1 MDERK
6 EKYKQL
12 KKTYKKEKRRHV
24 TLWKTLGIISLVLAI
39 VFSIATPIIK
49 TFDNTFAAL
58 TGGTFWEVVNGD
70 SKAVYFKSDFESDK
84 ARLDA
89 GQLICYQVE
98 AEGAALLMNNGALPL
113 KQGAKVS
120 TLSTSS
126 VNIVYGGT
134 GSGNVDA
141 SKADSLKTALE
152 KSGLK
157 VNPTLW
163 DFYTTGEGSQ
173 YSRDAG
179 AGETAALMGS
189 FNIGEAPWS
198 VYTDA
203 VKNSISE
210 YGDAVI
216 ITLSRIGGEGAD
228 AKQTYLQLD
237 QNEKD
242 MMAAAAKMKADGKV
256 KSIVV
261 LINTSNALQVDF
273 LKKNDYGVDAV
284 LWIGG
289 VGAYGTNAVT
299 DILTGKVNPSGSL
312 VDTYCYDNF
321 SSPAMKNAIPV
332 TYAGYDGKNIPNY
345 AETYLIYQEGIYV
358 GYKYY
363 ETRYEDFVMGTG
375 NAGTYAYGDDVA
387 FPFGFGL
394 SYTTFDYSGMSVAY
408 NAETDQFEV
417 TLTVTNSGAV
427 AGKETV
433 QIYAQSPYTDYD
445 KQNKVEKAAVQLVG
459 FGKTAVL
466 EPGASETVKILVNK
480 RDMASYDAY
489 GKKTYIFEAGD
500 YYLTAATDAHNAVN
514 NILAAKGFTPE
525 NTENRMDAAG
535 NAALA
540 YKHTQAEEDTRYS
553 KSANGT
559 DITNQLSLADP
570 NLYEG
575 TKGQNVTWLSRNDW
589 TGTYPSD
596 QQIKLKLTDL
606 LIKDLQRY
614 RYDPKNYEKVQMP
627 TLGADNGLKLVEMIG
642 LDYNDPKWQTLL
654 DQLTFD
660 EMVAMIG
667 DSFHW
672 RMPAASVH
680 APGSRDENGPQGLT
694 VALFGSSLGVETTAF
709 TSEDVMAAT
718 FNTDLLYKVGNIIG
732 NDCLAAKVACLY
744 GPGANMHRMPYG
756 GRNFEY
762 YSEDGFL
769 SGAICAAEVKGI
781 QEKGVDVVI
790 KHFALNDSEQDRI
803 GLGVWV
809 NEQAARE
816 IYLKAYQAAFEE
828 SGANGVM
835 TAYTRWGAVW
845 SGGVKGLM
853 TNILRKEWGNNGM
866 SITDNVITPMVTGV
880 DGVLAGTTTYDA
892 MLPNIVNELPKYE
905 NDPVIVSAM
914 REACH
919 HNLYALANSSAMN
932 GIGPNTTI
940 KVKTLP
946 MIIWLTVLMILMW
959 VAFVPFLVLWIRGKK
974 KWKKT
979 EAYLNYR
986 TAKQARKEAKKAS
999 KQQKPVTLAEEEPI
1013 TEMEPLQVEEA
1024 PAETVEAEVPVAEVP
1039 AAEET
1044 EEKEEPK
1051 DE

>member
-6 EKYKQL
+6 LQLKQL
-12 KKTYKKEKRRHV
+12 KKACKKAKRKHV
-24 TLWKTLGIISLVLAI
+24 TLWKTLGIVFLVFAI
-39 VFSIATPIIK
+39 LLSAGTAVVK
-49 TFDNTFAAL
+49 LFDNTMAAMM
-58 TGGTFWEVVNGD
+58 GGRFWDVIDEDPNAIYFEEDFD
-70 SKAVYFKSDFESDK
+70 SHE

-89 GQLICYQVE
+89 GAEICYQVE

-113 KQGAKVS
+113 PAGAKVS
-120 TLSTSS
+120 TVSTSS

-141 SKADSLKTALE
+141 SKADNLKVALE
-152 KSGLK
+152 KSGFE
-157 VNPTLW
+157 VNPILW
-163 DFYTTGEGSQ
+163 DFYVNGEGAQ

-179 AGETAALMGS
+179 AGETAALLGS

-198 VYTDA
+198 VYTED
-203 VKNSISE
+203 VKNSIAA
-210 YGDAVI
+210 YGDAAIVTI
-216 ITLSRIGGEGAD
+216 SRIGGEGAD
-228 AKQTYLQLD
+228 AKADYLQLD

-242 MMAAAAKMKADGKV
+242 MLSGLAQLKADGKV
-256 KSIVV
+256 GSIVL

-273 LKKNDYGVDAV
+273 LKNNEYAIDAC

-299 DILTGKVNPSGSL
+299 DILAGKVNPSGSL

-321 SSPAMKNAIPV
+321 SSPAMKNFVPV
-332 TYAGYDGKNIPNY
+332 TYDGYDGENIPNY

-375 NAGTYAYGDDVA
+375 NAGSYTYGDDVA
-387 FPFGFGL
+387 FPFGYGL
-394 SYTTFDYSGMSVAY
+394 SYTTFDYSDMSVVY
-408 NAETDQFEV
+408 EEKTDVFLV
-417 TLTVTNSGAV
+417 KVTVTNTGNV

-433 QIYAQSPYTDYD
+433 QVYAQSPYTQYD
-445 KQNKVEKAAVQLVG
+445 KDNKVEKAAVRLIG
-459 FGKTAVL
+459 FGKTETL
-466 EPGASETVKILVNK
+466 EPGASQTVLVEVQK
-480 RDMASYDAY
+480 RDLAAYDTY
-489 GKKTYIFEAGD
+489 GAGTYILDAGD
-500 YYLTAATDAHNAVN
+500 YYLTVATDSHNAVN
-514 NILAAKGFTPE
+514 NMLAAKGYTVAS
-525 NTENRMDAAG
+525 TEGRMDADG
-535 NAALA
+535 NAALTFK
-540 YKHTQAEEDTRYS
+540 YTQEAFDDKTYATS
-553 KSANGT
+553 LNGT
-559 DITNQLSLADP
+559 KIENQLSLADP

-575 TKGQNVTWLSRNDW
+575 TQGQSVTWLSRNDW
-589 TGTYPSD
+589 EGTYPSD
-596 QQIKLKLTDL
+596 KQIVLKLTDL
-606 LIKDLQRY
+606 LIKDLQQIRY
-614 RYDPKNYEKVQMP
+614 NPADYEAVEMP
-627 TLGADNGLKLVEMIG
+627 TLGAENGVKLVEMIG
-642 LDYNDPKWQTLL
+642 LDYDDPKWQTLL

-660 EMVAMIG
+660 EMVSLIG

-672 RMPAASVH
+672 RMPAESVQ

-694 VALFGSSLGVETTAF
+694 VALFGSALGVDTTAF

-718 FNTDLLYKVGNIIG
+718 FNVELLYQVGNIIG
-732 NDCLAAKVACLY
+732 NDCLSADVSCLY

-769 SGAICAAEVKGI
+769 SGVMCAAEVKGI

-803 GLGVWV
+803 GLGVWL

-816 IYLKAYQAAFEE
+816 IYLKAYQAAFEH

-853 TNILRKEWGNNGM
+853 TNIMRLEWGNNGM
-866 SITDNVITPMVTGV
+866 SITDNVITPMVTGA
-880 DGVLAGTTTYDA
+880 DGVLAGVTTYDA
-892 MLPNIVNELPKYE
+892 MLWYIVSELPKYE

-940 KVKTLP
+940 KVHELP
-946 MIIWLTVLMILMW
+946 LVPAVLASAIVLW
-959 VAFVPFLVLWIRGKK
+959 VLFAGALVLWIMGKK

-979 EAYLNYR
+979 EAYLDYKTMKN
-986 TAKQARKEAKKAS
+986 TIKQ
-999 KQQKPVTLAEEEPI
+999 
-1013 TEMEPLQVEEA
+1013 
-1024 PAETVEAEVPVAEVP
+1024 
-1039 AAEET
+1039 
-1044 EEKEEPK
+1044 EKEK
-1051 DE
+1051 

>member
-6 EKYKQL
+6 AELKQL
-12 KKTYKKEKRRHV
+12 KKACKKAKRRKV
-24 TLWKTLGIISLVLAI
+24 TLWKTLGIFFLVFAI
-39 VFSIATPIIK
+39 IFSAASVVVK
-49 TFDNTFAAL
+49 MFDNTVAAL
-58 TGGTFWEVVNGD
+58 MGGKFWSVENED
-70 SKAVYFKSDFESDK
+70 PDANYFKEDFATDEE
-84 ARLDA
+84 RLDKGA
-89 GQLICYQVE
+89 QICYQVE

-113 KQGAKVS
+113 AEGSKVS

-141 SKADSLKTALE
+141 SKADNLKVALE

-163 DFYTTGEGSQ
+163 DFYVSGAGAQ

-179 AGETAALMGS
+179 SGESAALLGS

-198 VYTDA
+198 VYTED
-203 VKNSISE
+203 VKNSIAE

-216 ITLSRIGGEGAD
+216 VTISRIGGEGAD
-228 AKQTYLQLD
+228 AKFDYLQLD
-237 QNEKD
+237 ETEKE
-242 MMAAAAKMKADGKV
+242 MMAAAAQLKADGKV
-256 KSIVV
+256 KSIIL
-261 LINTSNALQVDF
+261 LINTSNALQVEF
-273 LKKNDYGVDAV
+273 LKNNEYGVDAA

-299 DILTGKVNPSGSL
+299 DILAGKVNPSGSL

-321 SSPAMKNAIPV
+321 SAPAMKNAIPV
-332 TYAGYDGKNIPNY
+332 TYGGYDGKNIPDY

-387 FPFGFGL
+387 FPFGHGL
-394 SYTTFDYSGMSVAY
+394 SYTSFDYSDMQVVY
-408 NAETDQFEV
+408 NGEKDQFEV
-417 TLTVTNSGAV
+417 TVTVTNAGEV

-433 QIYAQSPYTDYD
+433 QVYAQSPYTDYD
-445 KQNKVEKAAVQLVG
+445 KENKVEKAAVQLIG

-466 EPGASETVKILVNK
+466 EPGASETLTIYVDK
-480 RDMASYDAY
+480 RDMAAYDTY
-489 GKKTYIFEAGD
+489 GAKTYIMDAGD
-500 YYLTAATDAHNAVN
+500 YYLTVATDAHNAVN
-514 NILAAKGFTPE
+514 NMLAAKGYTVE
-525 NTENRMDAAG
+525 STEGRMDADG
-535 NAALA
+535 NAALT
-540 YKHTQAEEDTRYS
+540 YKYVQEAFDAETYS
-553 KSANGT
+553 VSLNGT
-559 DITNQLSLADP
+559 EITNQLSLADP

-575 TKGQNVTWLSRNDW
+575 TEGQSVTWLSRNDW
-589 TGTYPSD
+589 EGTYPSD
-596 QQIKLKLTDL
+596 EQIVLQLTEL
-606 LIKDLQRY
+606 LIKDLQQKRY
-614 RYDPKNYEKVQMP
+614 NAADYETVEMP
-627 TLGADNGLKLVEMIG
+627 TLGANNGLKLIDLMG
-642 LDYNDPKWQTLL
+642 ADYDDPKWEQLL
-654 DQLTFD
+654 DQLTYE
-660 EMVAMIG
+660 EMVALIG

-672 RMPAASVH
+672 RMPAESVQ

-694 VALFGSSLGVETTAF
+694 VALFGSTLGVETTAF

-718 FNTDLLYKVGNIIG
+718 FNTELLYEVGNIIG
-732 NDCLAAKVACLY
+732 NDCLAADVACLY

-762 YSEDGFL
+762 YAEDGFL

-853 TNILRKEWGNNGM
+853 TNIMRKEWGNNGM
-866 SITDNVITPMVTGV
+866 SITDNVITPMVTGA
-880 DGVLAGTTTYDA
+880 DGVMAGTTTYDA
-892 MLPNIVNELPKYE
+892 MLPNINNELPGYE

-919 HNLYALANSSAMN
+919 HNLYALVNSSAMN
-932 GIGPNTTI
+932 GIGKDTVI
-940 KVKTLP
+940 KVHELP
-946 MIIWLTVLMILMW
+946 IIGTVRTVMI
-959 VAFVPFLVLWIRGKK
+959 VLWVLHIGAVVLWVLGKA

-979 EAYLNYR
+979 EEYLSYKTMKR
-986 TAKQARKEAKKAS
+986 AIRDEKKA
-999 KQQKPVTLAEEEPI
+999 K
-1013 TEMEPLQVEEA
+1013 
-1024 PAETVEAEVPVAEVP
+1024 
-1039 AAEET
+1039 
-1044 EEKEEPK
+1044 
-1051 DE
+1051 

>member
-1 MDERK
+1 MEERK
-6 EKYKQL
+6 QQWKAT
-12 KKTYKKEKRRHV
+12 KKAYKKAKRKTIQPWKGLAI
-24 TLWKTLGIISLVLAI
+24 TLLVLSLI
-39 VFSIATPIIK
+39 MTPLAVVADM
-49 TFDNTFAAL
+49 FDNAVAAIF
-58 TGGTFWEVVNGD
+58 GGTFWELQNED
-70 SKAVYFKSDFESDK
+70 PNAIYFEEDFASEEE
-84 ARLDA
+84 RLAA
-89 GQLICYQVE
+89 GAEICYQVE
-98 AEGAALLMNNGALPL
+98 AEGAALLLNNGALPL
-113 KQGAKVS
+113 AAGAKVS

-141 SKADSLKTALE
+141 SKADNLKVALE
-152 KSGLK
+152 KSGLE

-163 DFYTTGEGSQ
+163 DFYTTGEGAK
-173 YSRDAG
+173 YSRESG

-198 VYTDA
+198 AYTQE
-203 VKNSISE
+203 VKDSIAT

-216 ITLSRIGGEGAD
+216 ITLSRIGGEGSD
-228 AKQTYLQLD
+228 AKGANRTEENYLALD
-237 QNEKD
+237 QNERD
-242 MMAAAAKMKADGKV
+242 MMAAAAALKAEGKV

-261 LINTSNALQVDF
+261 LINTSNPLQVDF
-273 LKKNDYGVDAV
+273 LKENEYAVDAC

-289 VGAYGTNAVT
+289 VGAYGTNAVA
-299 DILTGKVNPSGSL
+299 DILAGKVNPSGSL

-321 SSPAMKNAIPV
+321 SAPAMKNAVPV
-332 TYAGYDGKNIPNY
+332 TYAGYDGKNIPDY

-375 NAGTYAYGDDVA
+375 NAGEYKYSDDVA
-387 FPFGFGL
+387 FPFGYGL
-394 SYTTFDYSGMSVAY
+394 SYTTFEYSDMKVTYDA
-408 NAETDQFEV
+408 ATDKF
-417 TLTVTNSGAV
+417 TVTVKVTNTGDV

-433 QIYAQSPYTDYD
+433 QIYAQSPYTQYD
-445 KQNKVEKAAVQLVG
+445 IDNKVEKAAVQLCG
-459 FGKTAVL
+459 FGKTEVL
-466 EPGASETVKILVNK
+466 AAGASETVTVEIDK
-480 RDMASYDAY
+480 RDLASYDTY
-489 GKKTYIFEAGD
+489 GAGTYIIDEGD
-500 YYLTAATDAHNAVN
+500 YYLTVATDSHNAVN
-514 NILAAKGFTPE
+514 NILAAKGFT
-525 NTENRMDAAG
+525 TADGMDAEG
-535 NAALA
+535 NAELTF
-540 YKHTQAEEDTRYS
+540 KSEEKFDDKTYAT
-553 KSANGT
+553 SANGT
-559 DITNQLSLADP
+559 PITNQLSLADP

-575 TKGQNVTWLSRNDW
+575 TEGQNVTWLSRNDW

-596 QQIKLKLTDL
+596 EQIVLKLTDL
-606 LIKDLQRY
+606 LIKDLQRC
-614 RYDPKNYEKVQMP
+614 RYISNPGEYGDVEMP
-627 TLGADNGLKLVEMIG
+627 TMGADNGMKL
-642 LDYNDPKWQTLL
+642 LDMMGKDYDDPDWQKLL
-654 DQLTFD
+654 DQLTYE
-660 EMVAMIG
+660 EMCSLIG

-672 RMPAASVH
+672 RMPAESVN

-694 VALFGSSLGVETTAF
+694 VALFGSTLGVETTAF

-718 FNTDLLYKVGNIIG
+718 FNADLMYKVGNIIG
-732 NDCLAAKVACLY
+732 NDCLAADVACLY

-769 SGAICAAEVKGI
+769 AGAICAAEVLGI

-853 TNILRKEWGNNGM
+853 TNIMRKEWGNNGM
-866 SITDNVITPMVTGV
+866 SITDNVITPMVTGA

-892 MLPNIVNELPKYE
+892 MLPNINNELPGYE

-919 HNLYALANSSAMN
+919 HNLYALVHSSAMN
-932 GIGPNTTI
+932 GVGPDTVVKATTPGI
-940 KVKTLP
+940 VVTA
-946 MIIWLTVLMILMW
+946 TVLAVVFW
-959 VAFVPFLVLWIRGKK
+959 VLFAGFATLWVLGSLKLR
-974 KWKKT
+974 KT
-979 EAYLNYR
+979 EEYA
-986 TAKQARKEAKKAS
+986 AFKAMKAEKKAKK
-999 KQQKPVTLAEEEPI
+999 P
-1013 TEMEPLQVEEA
+1013 
-1024 PAETVEAEVPVAEVP
+1024 
-1039 AAEET
+1039 AEET
-1044 EEKEEPK
+1044 PAEEPK
-1051 DE
+1051 TEE

>member
-1 MDERK
+1 MDQRK
-6 EKYKQL
+6 QELKTL
-12 KKTYKKEKRRHV
+12 KKACKKAKRKHV
-24 TLWKTLGIISLVLAI
+24 TLWKSLGIFFLVIAI
-39 VFSIATPIIK
+39 LFTALSVVVDM
-49 TFDNTFAAL
+49 FDNTMAAMF
-58 TGGTFWEVVNGD
+58 GGKFWDVVNED
-70 SKAVYFKSDFESDK
+70 PNAIYYEMDFETDEEMI
-84 ARLDA
+84 AYGD
-89 GQLICYQVE
+89 QICYQVE

-113 KQGAKVS
+113 AAGSKVS

-126 VNIVYGGT
+126 VNLVYGGT

-141 SKADSLKTALE
+141 SKADNLKVALE
-152 KSGLK
+152 KSGFQ

-163 DFYTTGEGSQ
+163 DFYLTGEGSH

-179 AGETAALMGS
+179 SGESAALMGS

-198 VYTDA
+198 VYTEE
-203 VKNSISE
+203 VKNSIE
-210 YGDAVI
+210 AYGDAVI

-228 AKQTYLQLD
+228 AKFDYLQLD
-237 QNEKD
+237 ENEKA
-242 MMAAAAKMKADGKV
+242 MMAAAAQMKAEGKV
-256 KSIVV
+256 KHIVV

-273 LKKNDYGVDAV
+273 LKDNEYSVDAC

-289 VGAYGTNAVT
+289 VGASGTNAVT
-299 DILTGKVNPSGSL
+299 DILAGKVNPSGSL

-321 SSPAMKNAIPV
+321 SAPAMKNAVPV
-332 TYAGYDGKNIPNY
+332 TYKGYDGENIPNY

-363 ETRYEDFVMGTG
+363 ETRYEDYVMGTG
-375 NAGTYAYGDDVA
+375 NAGQYAYGDDVA

-394 SYTTFDYSGMSVAY
+394 SYTSFDYSDMQVVY
-408 NAETDQFEV
+408 NAENDQFEV
-417 TLTVTNSGAV
+417 TVTVTNTGDV

-433 QIYAQSPYTDYD
+433 QVYSQSPYTDYD
-445 KQNKVEKAAVQLVG
+445 KENGVEKASVALVG
-459 FGKTAVL
+459 FGKTGIL
-466 EPGASETVKILVNK
+466 EPGKSQQVTVLVNK
-480 RDMASYDAY
+480 RDLASYDTY
-489 GKKTYIFEAGD
+489 GAKTYILDAGD
-500 YYLTAATDAHNAVN
+500 YYLTVATDAHNAVN
-514 NILAAKGFTPE
+514 NTLAAKGFTVE
-525 NTENRMDAAG
+525 NTDGRMDADG
-535 NAALA
+535 NAALS
-540 YKHTQAEEDTRYS
+540 YKWVQEAFDDNTYAT
-553 KSANGT
+553 SANGT
-559 DITNQLSLADP
+559 EITNQLSLADP

-575 TKGQNVTWLSRNDW
+575 TEGQNVTWLSRNDW

-596 QQIKLKLTDL
+596 EQIVLELTEL
-606 LIKDLQRY
+606 LIKDLQRIRYNVNDY
-614 RYDPKNYEKVQMP
+614 RDIYETVGMP
-627 TLGADNGLKLVEMIG
+627 TMGADNGLKLYDLMG
-642 LDYNDPKWQTLL
+642 KDYDDPMWDQLL
-654 DQLTFD
+654 DQLTYD

-694 VALFGSSLGVETTAF
+694 VALFGSALGVETTAF

-718 FNTDLLYKVGNIIG
+718 FNTELLYEVGKVIG
-732 NDCLAAKVACLY
+732 NNCLAAKVSCLY

-781 QEKGVDVVI
+781 QDKGVDVVI

-853 TNILRKEWGNNGM
+853 TNILRGEWGNNGM
-866 SITDNVITPMVTGV
+866 SITDNVITPMVTGA
-880 DGVLAGTTTYDA
+880 DGVMAGTTTYDA
-892 MLPNIVNELPKYE
+892 MLPNINNELPGYE
-905 NDPVIVSAM
+905 NDPILVNAM

-919 HNLYALANSSAMN
+919 HNLYALANSAAMN
-932 GIGPNTTI
+932 GIGPDTTI
-940 KVKTLP
+940 VAKELP
-946 MIIWLTVLMILMW
+946 LVVGMRTATIVVWLLF
-959 VAFVPFLVLWIRGKK
+959 AAALVLWVLGKN

-979 EAYLNYR
+979 EAYLNYKTMKR
-986 TAKQARKEAKKAS
+986 AVKA
-999 KQQKPVTLAEEEPI
+999 
-1013 TEMEPLQVEEA
+1013 
-1024 PAETVEAEVPVAEVP
+1024 
-1039 AAEET
+1039 
-1044 EEKEEPK
+1044 EK
-1051 DE
+1051 

>member
-6 EKYKQL
+6 AQL
-12 KKTYKKEKRRHV
+12 KALKKAYKRAKRKHV
-24 TLWKTLGIISLVLAI
+24 TLWKTLGILLLVVAI
-39 VFSIATPIIK
+39 LLSAGSVVVK
-49 TFDNTFAAL
+49 MFDNTMGAMV
-58 TGGTFWEVVNGD
+58 GGRFWDVIDEDPN
-70 SKAVYFKSDFESDK
+70 AQYFKQDFSSNEE
-84 ARLDA
+84 RLAA
-89 GQLICYQVE
+89 GKDICYQVE

-113 KQGAKVS
+113 ESGAKVS

-141 SKADSLKTALE
+141 SKADNLKVALE
-152 KSGLK
+152 KSGFE

-163 DFYTTGEGSQ
+163 DFYLTGPGAQ
-173 YSRDAG
+173 YSRDY
-179 AGETAALMGS
+179 GEGESAALLGS

-198 VYTDA
+198 VYTEE
-203 VKNSISE
+203 VKNSIAA

-228 AKQTYLQLD
+228 AKETYLELD
-237 QNEKD
+237 ATEKE
-242 MMAAAAKMKADGKV
+242 MMAAAAELKADGKV
-256 KSIVV
+256 KSIIV

-273 LKKNDYGVDAV
+273 LKNNEYSVDAC

-299 DILTGKVNPSGSL
+299 DILAGKVNPSGSL

-321 SSPAMKNAIPV
+321 SAPAMRNAIPV
-332 TYAGYDGKNIPNY
+332 TYKGYDGTNIPNY

-375 NAGTYAYGDDVA
+375 NAGQYAYHDDVA
-387 FPFGFGL
+387 FPFGHGL
-394 SYTTFDYSGMSVAY
+394 SYTTFEYSNMTVAY
-408 NAETDQFEV
+408 DAATDCFEV
-417 TLTVTNSGAV
+417 TLTVTNTGAV

-445 KQNKVEKAAVQLVG
+445 KQNKVEKAAAQLIG
-459 FGKTAVL
+459 FGKTAIL
-466 EPGASETVKILVNK
+466 EPGASETVKITVEK
-480 RDMASYDAY
+480 RDLAAYDTY
-489 GKKTYIFEAGD
+489 GAGTYILDAGS

-514 NILAAKGFTPE
+514 NILAAKGYTVAT
-525 NTENRMDAAG
+525 TEGRMDADG
-535 NAALA
+535 NAALT
-540 YKHTQAEEDTRYS
+540 YKYEQEAFDDKTYAT
-553 KSANGT
+553 SANGT
-559 DITNQLSLADP
+559 KIENQLSLADP

-575 TKGQNVTWLSRNDW
+575 TAGQSVTWLSRNDW
-589 TGTYPSD
+589 TGTYPAEE
-596 QQIKLKLTDL
+596 QIVLELTEL
-606 LIKDLQRY
+606 LIKDLQQT
-614 RYDPKNYEKVQMP
+614 RYDPADYEAVPMP
-627 TLGADNGLKLVEMIG
+627 TLGADNGLKLQQMIG
-642 LDYNDPKWQTLL
+642 KDYDDPMWEKLL
-654 DQLTFD
+654 DQLTYE
-660 EMVAMIG
+660 EMVALIG

-694 VALFGSSLGVETTAF
+694 VALFGSALGVETTAF

-718 FNTDLLYKVGNIIG
+718 FNTELLYQVGNIIG
-732 NDCLAAKVACLY
+732 NDCLAADVSCLY

-803 GLGVWV
+803 GLGVWI

-816 IYLKAYQAAFEE
+816 IYLKAYQAAFER

-853 TNILRKEWGNNGM
+853 TNIMRLEWGNNGM
-866 SITDNVITPMVTGV
+866 SITDNVITPMVTGA

-892 MLPNIVNELPKYE
+892 MLPNINNELPKYE
-905 NDPVIVSAM
+905 NDPVIVTAM
-914 REACH
+914 KEACH

-932 GIGPNTTI
+932 GIGPDTTI
-940 KVKTLP
+940 VAKELP
-946 MIIWLTVLMILMW
+946 LVTTVRTAMIVVWVLF
-959 VAFVPFLVLWIRGKK
+959 AGALVLWILGSRKF
-974 KWKKT
+974 KKT
-979 EAYLNYR
+979 AGYLDYKTMKR
-986 TAKQARKEAKKAS
+986 AAK
-999 KQQKPVTLAEEEPI
+999 
-1013 TEMEPLQVEEA
+1013 
-1024 PAETVEAEVPVAEVP
+1024 
-1039 AAEET
+1039 
-1044 EEKEEPK
+1044 EK
-1051 DE
+1051 

>member
-6 EKYKQL
+6 AELKQL
-12 KKTYKKEKRRHV
+12 KKASKKAKLRTV
-24 TLWKTLGIISLVLAI
+24 TLWKSLGIFFLVVALIMTPLSI
-39 VFSIATPIIK
+39 VAK
-49 TFDNTFAAL
+49 MFDNTLAAMM
-58 TGGTFWEVVNGD
+58 GGKFWEVIDEDPN
-70 SKAVYFKSDFESDK
+70 AVYFEEDFDTDEE
-84 ARLDA
+84 RLAA
-89 GQLICYQVE
+89 GKDICYQVE

-113 KQGAKVS
+113 AEGAKVS

-126 VNIVYGGT
+126 VNVVYGGT

-141 SKADSLKTALE
+141 SKADSLKVALE
-152 KSGLK
+152 KSGLV

-163 DFYTTGEGSQ
+163 DFYLTGEGAK
-173 YSRDAG
+173 YSRDY
-179 AGETAALMGS
+179 GEGESAALLGS

-198 VYTDA
+198 VYTDD
-203 VKNSISE
+203 VKNSIAE
-210 YGDAVI
+210 YGDAI
-216 ITLSRIGGEGAD
+216 IVTLSRIGGEGAD
-228 AKQTYLQLD
+228 AKGAKAGETNYLALD
-237 QNEKD
+237 ENERS
-242 MMAAAAKMKADGKV
+242 MLEGAAQMKADGKV
-256 KSIVV
+256 KSIIV

-273 LKKNDYGVDAV
+273 LKDNAYSVDAC

-299 DILTGKVNPSGSL
+299 DILAGKVNPSGSL

-321 SSPAMKNAIPV
+321 SAPAMKNAVPV
-332 TYAGYDGKNIPNY
+332 TYEGYDGKNIPNY

-387 FPFGFGL
+387 FPFGHGL
-394 SYTTFDYSGMSVAY
+394 SYTSFSYSDMTVNY

-417 TLTVTNSGAV
+417 TVKVTNNGEV

-445 KQNKVEKAAVQLVG
+445 KENKVEKAAVQLIG
-459 FGKTAVL
+459 FGKTGVL
-466 EPGASETVKILVNK
+466 AAGASEDVTVYVDK
-480 RDMASYDAY
+480 RDLASFDTY
-489 GKKTYIFEAGD
+489 GKGTYILEAGD
-500 YYLTAATDAHNAVN
+500 YYLTVATDSHNAVN
-514 NILAAKGFTPE
+514 NVLAAKGFTVE
-525 NTENRMDAAG
+525 STEGRMDADG
-535 NAALA
+535 NAALT
-540 YKHTQAEEDTRYS
+540 YKHTETALDDKTYAV
-553 KSANGT
+553 SANGT
-559 DITNQLSLADP
+559 AITNQLSLADP

-575 TKGQNVTWLSRNDW
+575 TEGQNITWLSRNDW
-589 TGTYPSD
+589 EGTYPSD
-596 QQIKLKLTDL
+596 EQIVLKLTDM
-606 LIKDLQRY
+606 LIADLQQI
-614 RYDPKNYEKVQMP
+614 RYDAADYEAVEMP
-627 TLGADNGLKLVEMIG
+627 TMGAKNGLKLVEMIG
-642 LDYNDPKWQTLL
+642 LDFDDPKWEQLL
-654 DQLTFD
+654 DQLTYD
-660 EMVAMIG
+660 EMVALIG

-694 VALFGSSLGVETTAF
+694 VALFGSALGVETTAF

-718 FNTDLLYKVGNIIG
+718 FNTELMYQVGNLIG
-732 NDCLAAKVACLY
+732 NDCLAADVSCLY

-828 SGANGVM
+828 GNANGVM

-853 TNILRKEWGNNGM
+853 TNIMRGEWGNNGM
-866 SITDNVITPMVTGV
+866 SITDNVITPMVTGA

-892 MLPNIVNELPKYE
+892 MLPNIVNELPGYE
-905 NDPVIVSAM
+905 NDPVIVTAM
-914 REACH
+914 RKACH

-932 GIGPNTTI
+932 GIGPDTQI
-940 KVKTLP
+940 KAKTLP
-946 MIIWLTVLMILMW
+946 IVIIACVVMAVAWVLFAGAAVMW
-959 VAFVPFLVLWIRGKK
+959 FLGKK

-979 EAYLNYR
+979 EAYLNYK
-986 TAKQARKEAKKAS
+986 TMQNALKEEKKA
-999 KQQKPVTLAEEEPI
+999 K
-1013 TEMEPLQVEEA
+1013 
-1024 PAETVEAEVPVAEVP
+1024 
-1039 AAEET
+1039 
-1044 EEKEEPK
+1044 
-1051 DE
+1051 

>member
-1 MDERK
+1 MDEKKKAMK
-6 EKYKQL
+6 EA
-12 KKTYKKEKRRHV
+12 KKAYKKARRKYV
-24 TLWKTLGIISLVLAI
+24 QPWKGLGIAVLVLAI
-39 VFSIATPIIK
+39 IMAPLALVANM
-49 TFDNTFAAL
+49 FDNTLVAL
-58 TGGTFWEVVNGD
+58 MGGSFWELENED
-70 SKAVYFKSDFESDK
+70 PNAIYFAQDFASDEERI
-84 ARLDA
+84 AA
-89 GQLICYQVE
+89 GAQACYDLE
-98 AEGAALLMNNGALPL
+98 AEGAVLLMNNGALPL
-113 KQGAKVS
+113 AAGAKVS

-141 SKADSLKTALE
+141 SKADSLKVALE
-152 KSGLK
+152 KSGLE

-163 DFYTTGEGSQ
+163 DFYTTGEGSK

-198 VYTDA
+198 VYTQP
-203 VKNSISE
+203 VKDSIAQ
-210 YGDAVI
+210 YGDAAIVTI
-216 ITLSRIGGEGAD
+216 SRIGGEGAD
-228 AKQTYLQLD
+228 AKGAKEGDTNYLALD

-242 MMAAAAKMKADGKV
+242 MMAAVAQLKAEGKV
-256 KSIVV
+256 KAIIV

-273 LKKNDYGVDAV
+273 LKNNEYGVDAC

-299 DILTGKVNPSGSL
+299 DILAGKVNPSGSL
-312 VDTYCYDNF
+312 VDTYCFDNF
-321 SSPAMKNAIPV
+321 AAPAMRNAVPV
-332 TYAGYDGKNIPNY
+332 TYAGYDGENIPNY

-358 GYKYY
+358 GYKYF

-375 NAGTYAYGDDVA
+375 NAGQYAYGDEVA

-394 SYTTFDYSGMSVAY
+394 SYTTFAYSDMTTEYDA
-408 NAETDQFEV
+408 AADQFKITV
-417 TLTVTNSGAV
+417 KVTNTGAV

-433 QIYAQSPYTDYD
+433 QIYAQSPYTAYD
-445 KQNKVEKAAVQLVG
+445 KEKGVEKAAVQLIG
-459 FGKTAVL
+459 FGKTAAL
-466 EPGASETVKILVNK
+466 EPGASETVTVLVDK
-480 RDMASYDAY
+480 RDLAAFDTY
-489 GKKTYIFEAGD
+489 GYGTYILDDGD
-500 YYLTAATDAHNAVN
+500 YYFTVATDSHNAVN
-514 NILAAKGFTPE
+514 NILAAKGFTAADG
-525 NTENRMDAAG
+525 RMDADG
-535 NAALA
+535 DAALT
-540 YKHTQAEEDTRYS
+540 YKYVQETFDAETYA

-559 DITNQLSLADP
+559 EITNQLSIGDP

-575 TKGQNVTWLSRNDW
+575 TEGQTVTWLSRNDW
-589 TGTYPSD
+589 EGTYPSEE
-596 QQIKLKLTDL
+596 QIVLQLTEL
-606 LIKDLQRY
+606 LIKDLQQCRY
-614 RYDPKNYEKVQMP
+614 LSNPADYGDAQMP
-627 TLGADNGLKLVEMIG
+627 TLGADNGLKLIDLMG
-642 LDYNDPKWQTLL
+642 KDYDDPAWQQLL
-654 DQLTFD
+654 DQLTYD
-660 EMVAMIG
+660 EMVSMIG

-672 RMPAASVH
+672 RMPAESVN

-718 FNTDLLYKVGNIIG
+718 FNTELLYRVGNIIG
-732 NDCLAAKVACLY
+732 NDCLAAEVACLY

-769 SGAICAAEVKGI
+769 SGEICAAEVKGI
-781 QEKGVDVVI
+781 QDKGVDVVI

-803 GLGVWV
+803 GLGVWL

-866 SITDNVITPMVTGV
+866 SITDNVITPMVTGA

-892 MLPNIVNELPKYE
+892 MLPNIVNELPGYE

-914 REACH
+914 REAMH
-919 HNLYALANSSAMN
+919 HNLYALVNSSAMN
-932 GIGPNTTI
+932 GVGANTVVH
-940 KVKTLP
+940 KVTP
-946 MIIWLTVLMILMW
+946 PIVT
-959 VAFVPFLVLWIRGKK
+959 
-974 KWKKT
+974 
-979 EAYLNYR
+979 
-986 TAKQARKEAKKAS
+986 TA
-999 KQQKPVTLAEEEPI
+999 VTLAVVFWVLAAGFI
-1013 TEMEPLQVEEA
+1013 TLWVLGAVKFRKTEDYTSYKALK
-1024 PAETVEAEVPVAEVP
+1024 AE
-1039 AAEET
+1039 
-1044 EEKEEPK
+1044 KK
-1051 DE
+1051 

>member
-6 EKYKQL
+6 AELKQL
-12 KKTYKKEKRRHV
+12 KKACKKAKRK
-24 TLWKTLGIISLVLAI
+24 TFSLWKTLGILFL
-39 VFSIATPIIK
+39 VFSIIFTAATVAVK
-49 TFDNTFAAL
+49 MFDNTMAAL
-58 TGGTFWEVVNGD
+58 LGGKFWDVINEDPN
-70 SKAVYFKSDFESDK
+70 AIYFEEDFETD
-84 ARLDA
+84 AQRLDA
-89 GQLICYQVE
+89 GEKICYQVE

-113 KQGAKVS
+113 AAGSKVS

-141 SKADSLKTALE
+141 SKADNLKVALE
-152 KSGLK
+152 KSGFE

-163 DFYTTGEGSQ
+163 DFYVSGEGAE
-173 YSRDAG
+173 YNREAG
-179 AGETAALMGS
+179 AGETAALLGS

-198 VYTDA
+198 VYTQE
-203 VKNSISE
+203 VKDSIAQ
-210 YGDAVI
+210 YGDAAIVTI
-216 ITLSRIGGEGAD
+216 SRIGGEGAD
-228 AKQTYLQLD
+228 AKADYLQLD

-242 MMAAAAKMKADGKV
+242 MLAAAAQMKADGQI
-256 KSIVV
+256 KSIIL
-261 LINTSNALQVDF
+261 LINTSNALQVEF
-273 LKKNDYGVDAV
+273 LKENEYAIDAA

-299 DILTGKVNPSGSL
+299 DILAGKVNPSGSL

-321 SSPAMKNAIPV
+321 SAPAMKNAIPV
-332 TYAGYDGKNIPNY
+332 TYGGYDGENIPDY

-363 ETRYEDFVMGTG
+363 ETRYEDYVMGTG
-375 NAGTYAYGDDVA
+375 NAGEYAYGNDVA
-387 FPFGFGL
+387 FPFGHGL
-394 SYTTFDYSGMSVAY
+394 SYTAFDYSGMTVNY

-417 TLTVTNSGAV
+417 TLTVTNTGSM

-445 KQNKVEKAAVQLVG
+445 KENKVEKAAVQLIG
-459 FGKTAVL
+459 FGKTQVL
-466 EPGASETVKILVNK
+466 EPGASENVIVYVDK
-480 RDMASYDAY
+480 RDLAAYDTY
-489 GKKTYIFEAGD
+489 GAKTYIMDAGD
-500 YYLTAATDAHNAVN
+500 YYLTAATDAHNAAN
-514 NILAAKGFTPE
+514 NILAAKGYTPE
-525 NTENRMDAAG
+525 TTENRMDAAG
-535 NAALA
+535 NAALT
-540 YKHTQAEEDTRYS
+540 YKYTQAEFDDKTYS
-553 KSANGT
+553 TSANST
-559 DITNQLSLADP
+559 AITNQLSLADP

-575 TKGQNVTWLSRNDW
+575 TEGQNVTWLSRNDW
-589 TGTYPSD
+589 AGTYPTD
-596 QQIKLKLTDL
+596 EQIVLQLTDL
-606 LIKDLQRY
+606 LIADLQQIRY
-614 RYDPKNYEKVQMP
+614 NPENYEAMEMP
-627 TLGADNGLKLVEMIG
+627 TLGAKNGLKLVEMIG
-642 LDYNDPKWQTLL
+642 LDYDDPKWQQLL
-654 DQLTFD
+654 DQLTYD
-660 EMVAMIG
+660 EMVALIG

-672 RMPAASVH
+672 RMPADSVQ

-694 VALFGSSLGVETTAF
+694 VALFGSTLGVETTAF

-718 FNTDLLYKVGNIIG
+718 FNTELMYQVGNIIG
-732 NDCLAAKVACLY
+732 NDCLAADVSCLY

-853 TNILRKEWGNNGM
+853 TNIMRLEWGNNGM
-866 SITDNVITPMVTGV
+866 SITDNVITPMVTGA

-892 MLPNIVNELPKYE
+892 MLPNINNELPGYE
-905 NDPVIVSAM
+905 NDPVIVNAM
-914 REACH
+914 RQACH

-932 GIGPNTTI
+932 GIGADTVI
-940 KVKTLP
+940 KAKELP
-946 MIIWLTVLMILMW
+946 LVVTVRTVMIVLW
-959 VAFVPFLVLWIRGKK
+959 VLFAGALVLWILGKN

-979 EAYLNYR
+979 EEYLNYK
-986 TAKQARKEAKKAS
+986 TLKNALKAEKKETK
-999 KQQKPVTLAEEEPI
+999 
-1013 TEMEPLQVEEA
+1013 
-1024 PAETVEAEVPVAEVP
+1024 
-1039 AAEET
+1039 
-1044 EEKEEPK
+1044 
-1051 DE
+1051 